1 MIRARSLR
9 GGRRTPLDLSWPDHE
24 VTYVDL
30 AGRWGRDAFDEMLE
44 VVWKGYDDLFTDVI
58 RSVDITQADDELE
71 GAITQILEPRIRGCL
86 SGDEPWDVQHGS
98 YEYAT
103 RKASPAQPPQYD
115 IAFVLRRNPRIMW
128 PLEAKILRSD
138 GALGPYTRDV
148 RQEFLTGRYA
158 PYVNGGAMLGY
169 LLRGCP
175 ETVFRG
181 ISDRLACRLQPLRKF
196 DSVRH
201 QVSVHQRELDNP
213 DFLSG
218 AFWCHHL
225 VMRMYSS

>member
-1 MIRARSLR
+1 MIRGRSLR
-9 GGRRTPLDLSWPDHE
+9 GGRRTPLDLAWPDHE

-44 VVWKGYDDLFTDVI
+44 VVWKGYDDLFVDVI

-71 GAITQILEPRIRGCL
+71 RAITQILEPRIRGCL

-138 GALGPYTRDV
+138 GALDPYTRDV

-158 PYVNGGAMLGY
+158 PYVNGSAMLGY

-201 QVSVHQRELDNP
+201 RVSVHQRELDNS

-225 VMRMYSS
+225 VMRMY

>member
-1 MIRARSLR
+1 MTRERSLG
-9 GGRRTPLDLSWPDHE
+9 GGRRTPLDLAWPDRE

-44 VVWKGYDDLFTDVI
+44 AVWKGYDDLFTDVI
-58 RSVDITQADDELE
+58 RNLDITQADDELE
-71 GAITQILEPRIRGCL
+71 RAITQILEPRIRRCL
-86 SGDEPWDVQHGS
+86 SGDEPWDVQHGP

-103 RKASPAQPPQYD
+103 RKPSPAQPPQYD

-128 PLEAKILRSD
+128 PLEAKILRND
-138 GALGPYTRDV
+138 GAIAPYVRDV
-148 RQEFLTGRYA
+148 QQEFLTGRYA
-158 PYVNGGAMLGY
+158 PYVNGSAMLAY
-169 LLRGCP
+169 LLRGRP

-196 DSVRH
+196 DAVRH
-201 QVSVHQRELDNP
+201 RVSVHQREIENP

-218 AFWCHHL
+218 TFWCHHL
-225 VMRMYSS
+225 VMKM

>member
-1 MIRARSLR
+1 MIRKRSR
-9 GGRRTPLDLSWPDHE
+9 GGSRRTPLDLAWPRQE
-24 VTYVDL
+24 VTYADL
-30 AGRWGRDAFDEMLE
+30 AGAWGRDVFDEMLE

-58 RSVDITQADDELE
+58 RTLDITQADDELE
-71 GAITQILEPRIRGCL
+71 RTITQILEPRIRRYL

-103 RKASPAQPPQYD
+103 RKPSPAQPPQYD

-128 PLEAKILRSD
+128 PLEAKVLRND
-138 GALGPYTRDV
+138 GVVGPYVRDV

-158 PYVNGGAMLGY
+158 PHVDGGAMLGY

-175 ETVFRG
+175 ETVFSG
-181 ISDRLACRLQPLRKF
+181 ISDRLACRLQSLRTF
-196 DSVRH
+196 DAGRH
-201 QVSVHQRELDNP
+201 RVSVHQREIENP

-218 AFWCHHL
+218 TFWCHHL
-225 VMRMYSS
+225 VMKMYSP